1 MSRDFTPMEYYNCDK
16 YMTLRGE
23 SLRESRFTI
32 RWQMGKTPESLLFT
46 PSQKKTVLKFRE
58 LGFLF
63 ERDLLK
69 LWDETKDY
77 SVRRRAILDWA
88 EEELRKVITAVNTN
102 VVTEELDKT
111 IYSWYLGELDKNFYY
126 NKLNNQLLYNY
137 LYEKITGK
145 NMA

>member
-16 YMTLRGE
+16 YMTLCGE

-126 NKLNNQLLYNY
+126 NKLNNELLYNY

>member
-1 MSRDFTPMEYYNCDK
+1 M
-16 YMTLRGE
+16 
-23 SLRESRFTI
+23 
-32 RWQMGKTPESLLFT
+32 
-46 PSQKKTVLKFRE
+46 
-58 LGFLF
+58 
-63 ERDLLK
+63 LK
-69 LWDETKDY
+69 LWEETKDY
-77 SVRRRAILDWA
+77 SVRRRVILDWA

-126 NKLNNQLLYNY
+126 NKLNNELLYNY